1 MNAATSTR
9 RWWRVCVWLLLG
21 VSSLANAQ
29 TRAWLNRDAISD
41 TDTVTLNI
49 ESDGGAPDYTPLQA
63 DFELSGQTSSRQ
75 VQWSQGAMQSRSL
88 YGVALS
94 PRRSGV
100 LTIPALQVGTGRTAP
115 LQLTV
120 SATAASSTVP
130 GNAKAFV
137 ETEIDDLTPYVQQS
151 VGMVVRLYYASQ
163 LLSGELGLE
172 TPEGASLQR
181 VGEDR
186 SLVREVNGRR
196 YNVVERRYLL
206 IPERSG
212 PLLLQGARFSGRSA
226 GGFFDDLFGGDGRLR
241 ANAPDRTLQ
250 VQAQPDAAPQPW
262 LPLHDLRLRYTA
274 APTQGRA
281 GEAITVVVEAVA
293 EGATRAQFPELP
305 PLDAGP
311 GAQVFAEPPQYDETF
326 DGGTPRLTLTRRYSV
341 VPRQAGTLAIP
352 GPRMPWWDVRAG
364 QARTATLPDLN
375 VAVATGAPGTAPAP
389 VALDTTSALPGGTA
403 SAPAGDGL
411 SVAAAA
417 TAGRPWGWIAAA
429 AGFAALWLL
438 TLAWAWHRRRSPLA
452 VASGPA
458 TATTAP
464 ADRPSRAELRRALD
478 HLGLD
483 EIVTLLGAM
492 GGVGGSVEAVLAQL
506 ADPAQR
512 QALRDMQAA
521 RWSRDGGDAAQARQ
535 ALRRAFHDGPHW
547 QPAPAPANTALPPL
561 YPPSR

>member
-1 MNAATSTR
+1 MSAAPPTQ
-9 RWWRVCVWLLLG
+9 RWWRACAWLLLG
-21 VSSLANAQ
+21 VSSLAQAQ
-29 TRAWLNRDAISD
+29 PRAWLDRDAISG

-49 ESDGGAPDYTPLQA
+49 ETDAGAPDYAPLQA

-100 LTIPALQVGTGRTAP
+100 LTIPALQVGAARTAP

-120 SATAASSTVP
+120 AASAAATPAVP
-130 GNAKAFV
+130 GNATAFV
-137 ETEIDDLTPYVQQS
+137 EMEVDDASPYVQQS
-151 VGMVVRLYYASQ
+151 VGVVVRLYYASQ
-163 LLSGELGLE
+163 LLSGELGVDA
-172 TPEGASLQR
+172 PEGASMQR

-186 SLVREVNGRR
+186 SLVREINGRR
-196 YNVVERRYLL
+196 YNLVERRYLL

-212 PLLLQGARFSGRSA
+212 PLVLPGARFNGRSA

-274 APTQGRA
+274 APTRARA
-281 GEAITVVVEAVA
+281 GEAVTVVVEAVA
-293 EGATRAQFPELP
+293 DGATRAQFPELP

-326 DGGTPRLTLTRRYSV
+326 NGSTPRLTLTRRYSV
-341 VPRQAGTLAIP
+341 VPRQPGTLVIP
-352 GPRMPWWDVRAG
+352 GPRMAWWDVRG
-364 QARTATLPDLN
+364 SQARTATLPDLSL
-375 VAVATGAPGTAPAP
+375 AVAAGAPGTVPP
-389 VALDTTSALPGGTA
+389 PTALDTTSPLPGTTA
-403 SAPAGDGL
+403 TPSDAVT
-411 SVAAAA
+411 VAAAA
-417 TAGRPWGWIAAA
+417 SRPWGWIAAA

-438 TLAWAWHRRRSPLA
+438 TLAWAWRRRRVAAPGASHAA
-452 VASGPA
+452 VGPA
-458 TATTAP
+458 ASAQV
-464 ADRPSRAELRRALD
+464 PSRGELRRALD
-478 HLGLD
+478 HEGLD
-483 EIVTLLGAM
+483 EIVALLGRM
-492 GGVGGSVEAVLAQL
+492 GGVHGLDAVLARL

-512 QALRDMQAA
+512 QALSVMQAA
-521 RWSRDGGDAAQARQ
+521 RWSRDGGDATQARQ

-547 QPAPAPANTALPPL
+547 QPPQTAENTGLAPL
-561 YPPSR
+561 YPSGR